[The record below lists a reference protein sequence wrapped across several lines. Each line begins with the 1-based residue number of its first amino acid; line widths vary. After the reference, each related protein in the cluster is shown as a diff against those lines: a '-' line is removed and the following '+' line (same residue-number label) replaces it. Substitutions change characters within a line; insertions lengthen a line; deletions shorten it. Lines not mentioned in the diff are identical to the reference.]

1 MPVFW
6 DGLLNYISRCI
17 DSEIEID
24 KKDVCVVACDFYKK
38 GSILISRKCL
48 AKAGGQINANK
59 DGTKEEL
66 ISELYDCYVVFR
78 EKDIRDE
85 TVFCMYDPSE
95 VPEASFKARADLSR
109 RLLKIERKLEEA
121 LNIKFEMPTNSPVK
135 GAAGANKE
143 IANVSEKRLFSVV
156 VANPPE
162 VSNLVEKRQL
172 IEKCGISNTDVC
184 IKSSKSRWLIKV
196 SDRVSAENIA
206 KNLKSDTVTTK
217 VTEPVFIGVVK
228 GIPSCVA
235 EKDLKTASPECT
247 RAIRIG
253 SSSTFKMYFPTES
266 ALSSAIR
273 HGIRIEYDC
282 FRIEKFL
289 FIPKRC
295 YNCQHY
301 GHVASE
307 CKNAVKCARCSGGH
321 TSSREQPCSAPMKCA
336 NCGSKRHPS
345 YSIKCKKLNEV
356 SKFPG

>member
-1 MPVFW
+1 
-6 DGLLNYISRCI
+6 
-17 DSEIEID
+17 
-24 KKDVCVVACDFYKK
+24 
-38 GSILISRKCL
+38 
-48 AKAGGQINANK
+48 
-59 DGTKEEL
+59 
-66 ISELYDCYVVFR
+66 
-78 EKDIRDE
+78 
-85 TVFCMYDPSE
+85 
-95 VPEASFKARADLSR
+95 
-109 RLLKIERKLEEA
+109 LEEA
-121 LNIKFEMPTNSPVK
+121 LNIKFETATNSPVK

-162 VSNLVEKRQL
+162 VSNLAEKRQL

-184 IKSSKSRWLIKV
+184 IKSSKSRWLINV

-206 KNLKSDTVTTK
+206 KNLKSDTVT
-217 VTEPVFIGVVK
+217 
-228 GIPSCVA
+228 
-235 EKDLKTASPECT
+235 KDLKTASPECT